1 MPIDDFTYLMKRGYT
16 SQQLEKMVND
26 GVNIKA
32 LRIEE
37 SNKESKENLAL
48 LTGKTDNLAFLMENG
63 MSLEEIKHFQKDGIP
78 LEEVAASVKRMVDRG
93 EALTDGGCD
102 HHEQAEEK
110 PARKKK
116 PYLTE
121 EILEDY
127 LVKNDMSVR
136 LNIITHDIEVEGIPD
151 TYNPET
157 RRQDLPV
164 ILYDELKIYYRCDRQ
179 SIIDL
184 LSLIAGRNRY
194 NPVLELI
201 DSGEWDKH
209 DYFGDLME
217 ILGIH
222 KEDNLSQTLLYKWLV
237 QCYQML
243 KNDINHAY
251 GADGMLV
258 LQGPQGI
265 GKTSFVRVIGIR
277 PDFVKLGQYL
287 DTKDKDTLRRCT
299 SAWIVELGEIETTL
313 KSDIERLKA
322 FITAEKDEYRL
333 PYGRAD
339 QTIARRTSLIGTCN
353 SERFLIDPT
362 GSRRFWTIPVDNIDL
377 NHLME
382 FDSLQLWRQVKVMCA
397 DCPNDF
403 RLTKE
408 ERRQLEARNCQHEKP
423 LKSQEEIEDI
433 FDDAARDPG
442 GFEWRYVT
450 VSEFKAEYSSL
461 HHYTVNQIGV
471 ALDKLGILTERK
483 QVNKI
488 RSKVRRLPCHKWG
501 RMEIPVTTQKT
512 VGLLD

>member
-16 SQQLEKMVND
+16 YRQLEKMVND
-26 GVNIKA
+26 GVNIKE
-32 LRIEE
+32 LRIKERD
-37 SNKESKENLAL
+37 KESKENLSL
-48 LTGKTDNLAFLMENG
+48 LAGKTDSLSFLLEHG
-63 MSLEEIKHFQKDGIP
+63 MTLEEIKRFQKDGIS
-78 LEEVAASVKRMVDRG
+78 LDEAAASAKRMVDRG

-110 PARKKK
+110 QARKKK

-164 ILYDELKIYYRCDRQ
+164 ILYDDLKINYRCDRQ
-179 SIIDL
+179 SIVDL

-209 DYFGDLME
+209 DYFGDLVE

-265 GKTSFVRVIGIR
+265 GKTSFVRCIGIR

-333 PYGRAD
+333 PYHQYVYEQIFYRHRAD
-339 QTIARRTSLIGTCN
+339 LSS
-353 SERFLIDPT
+353 SES
-362 GSRRFWTIPVDNIDL
+362 GSPV
-377 NHLME
+377 
-382 FDSLQLWRQVKVMCA
+382 Q
-397 DCPNDF
+397 
-403 RLTKE
+403 
-408 ERRQLEARNCQHEKP
+408 
-423 LKSQEEIEDI
+423 
-433 FDDAARDPG
+433 G
-442 GFEWRYVT
+442 
-450 VSEFKAEYSSL
+450 
-461 HHYTVNQIGV
+461 
-471 ALDKLGILTERK
+471 
-483 QVNKI
+483 
-488 RSKVRRLPCHKWG
+488 
-501 RMEIPVTTQKT
+501 
-512 VGLLD
+512 

>member
-1 MPIDDFTYLMKRGYT
+1 M
-16 SQQLEKMVND
+16 
-26 GVNIKA
+26 A
-32 LRIEE
+32 
-37 SNKESKENLAL
+37 
-48 LTGKTDNLAFLMENG
+48 DNLAFLMESG
-63 MSLEEIKHFQKDGIP
+63 MSLEEIKHFQKDGVP
-78 LEEVAASVKRMVDRG
+78 LEEVAAAARRMVDRG
-93 EALTDGGCD
+93 EALTGGD

-110 PARKKK
+110 PTRKKK
-116 PYLTE
+116 MYLTE

-136 LNIITHDIEVEGIPD
+136 LNVITHDIEVEGIPD

-164 ILYDELKIYYRCDRQ
+164 ILYDELKIDYRCDRQ

-209 DYFGDLME
+209 DYFGDLVE

-339 QTIARRTSLIGTCN
+339 QTLARRTSLIGTCN

-362 GSRRFWTIPVDNIDL
+362 GSRRFWTIPVNNIDL
-377 NHLME
+377 NNLME

-408 ERRQLEARNCQHEKP
+408 DRRQLEARNCRHEKP

-433 FDDAARDPG
+433 FDDAERDPD

-450 VSEFKAEYSSL
+450 VSEFKEEYSSL
-461 HHYTVNQIGV
+461 HRYSVNQIGV
-471 ALDKLGILTERK
+471 ALDKLGVLTERK

-501 RMEIPVTTQKT
+501 CTVAPINTQRT
-512 VGLLD
+512 AVLLD

>member
-1 MPIDDFTYLMKRGYT
+1 MPIDDFAYLMKRGYT
-16 SQQLEKMVND
+16 SQQLEKMVDD

-93 EALTDGGCD
+93 EALTGGD
-102 HHEQAEEK
+102 HHEQTEDK
-110 PARKKK
+110 PVRQKK
-116 PYLTE
+116 PHLTE
-121 EILEDY
+121 KILSDY
-127 LVKNDMSVR
+127 LFNNVYSVR
-136 LNIITHDIEVEGIPD
+136 LNVITHDVEVDGIPD
-151 TYNPET
+151 DYNPET

-164 ILYDELKIYYRCDRQ
+164 ILYDDLKINYRCDRQ
-179 SIIDL
+179 SIVDL

-201 DSGEWDKH
+201 DGGAWDKH
-209 DYFGDLME
+209 DYFGDLVN
-217 ILGIH
+217 ILHI
-222 KEDNLSQTLLYKWLV
+222 KQDDVLSQTLLYKWLV
-237 QCYQML
+237 QSYQML
-243 KNDINHAY
+243 KNDIKNAY

-265 GKTSFVRVIGIR
+265 GKTSFVRCIGIR

-287 DTKDKDTLRRCT
+287 DTKDKDTFRRCT

-362 GSRRFWTIPVDNIDL
+362 GSRRFWTLPVDEIDL
-377 NHLME
+377 DKLND
-382 FDSLQLWRQVKVMCA
+382 FDAVQLWRQVKIMCA

-433 FDDAARDPG
+433 FDDAERDPG
-442 GFEWRYVT
+442 GFEWRYTT
-450 VSEFKAEYSSL
+450 VSEFKEEYSSL
-461 HHYTVNQIGV
+461 HHYTVNQIGI
-471 ALDKLGILTERK
+471 ALDKLGIIVERPRINGK
-483 QVNKI
+483 KT
-488 RSKVRRLPCHKWG
+488 KVRRLPCHKWG
-501 RMEIPVTTQKT
+501 RMEIPVTTQKND
-512 VGLLD
+512 VLLN